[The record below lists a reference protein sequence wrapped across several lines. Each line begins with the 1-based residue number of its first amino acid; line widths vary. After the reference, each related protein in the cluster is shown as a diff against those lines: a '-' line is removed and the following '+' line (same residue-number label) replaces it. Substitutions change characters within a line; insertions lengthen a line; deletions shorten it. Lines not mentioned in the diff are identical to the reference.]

1 MILTRGIWARLAALG
16 VFTALAQLS
25 FFSEVHVIGASPDF
39 ALLVVMSLGLL
50 GGSMTGAVAGFAIGL
65 LIDCL
70 MLQTMGVTALM
81 LLTVGYLAGRY
92 RENAGVP
99 TRGAAVLLAG
109 ALTLLGA
116 LVFAFLQLMIGLEAD
131 VSPLVARDILV
142 VTALGMILVTP
153 VRAAVRRLLRP
164 ALIED
169 RPRTPRPVAPAPI
182 EIGS

>member
-1 MILTRGIWARLAALG
+1 MILTPAIWARLVGLG
-16 VFTALAQLS
+16 LFTALAQLS
-25 FFSEVHVIGASPDF
+25 FFSEVHVLGASPDF
-39 ALLVVMSLGLL
+39 ALLVVMTLGLL

-92 RENAGVP
+92 RESAGVP
-99 TRGAAVLLAG
+99 TRGTAILLAG

-116 LVFAFLQLMIGLEAD
+116 LVFAFLQLMIGLDAD
-131 VSPLVARDILV
+131 VSPLVVRDIVV
-142 VTALGMILVTP
+142 VTVLGMILVTP
-153 VRAAVRRLLRP
+153 VRAGVRRLLRP

-169 RPRTPRPVAPAPI
+169 RPRASRPIAAAPI
-182 EIGS
+182 EAGR